1 LADAFTAI
9 ADVFELVGARAKPIE
24 RTRDK
29 AVPVVCAHDKA
40 ELERVLGPKPKTP
53 LTIGRLYYLDHAK
66 AASAQNPDLNGKAVK
81 RYIAAQWENISDEER
96 QTYMDR
102 YTALKLQYDIDTAA
116 YNARKNAFLST
127 YTESLSTARLAETH
141 TPSVLPGP
149 SPEPERVSPPVS
161 LGSPPLTTVSF
172 TEPDCSTLSISQG
185 PPPPSIE
192 HLDELQSSMISV
204 LPGSPP
210 PPTELLDELQSPVMS
225 ASPDYQPSTTVCVTE
240 CEPLTLSLSPGAP
253 PTEPLGEL
261 QSPMQSVSPGPQP
274 QPTPYLHVPRQPTP
288 PISSGPLPQPTV
300 LFAEPE
306 RSTLSKS
313 PSPPPRPTEQQHED
327 TAPNVPDYVL
337 DLKLGPRPKP
347 PAPADRMYCE
357 SATKDILRENLGMH
371 SIEAVRLAHI
381 RWNSLSEED
390 RQPFKDRFDALAIQ
404 FKVDIDAYNVRKEAF
419 LSTYSEPLSTMRIA
433 DPEPSTSSLSP
444 GPPHWLIEQQ
454 YQDAEPN
461 IDEVMERE
469 LGPRPKPPA
478 PADRMYCE
486 SATKD
491 ILRENPG
498 MHSIEAVR
506 LAHIRWNSLSE
517 EDRQTLKDRCD
528 ALSKQYQIDIVA
540 YDARK
545 EAFLSTHGESV
556 STAYPNV
563 ADEVSRQEFG
573 LMPKRPPPAIR
584 LYIRRVA
591 GDIRREN
598 PGMGF
603 KTIEML
609 ATTRWKNLSEAGRR
623 PFVDHH
629 HALKRRYKAGIA
641 AYNAYKEAFLS
652 AHGESVPKTPIADP
666 EPSTSSLSPG
676 PPIQPTVSGAGPEP
690 EPSTL
695 SKSRGHP
702 PKLRKQQNKDD
713 VLERELGQKPSRPQ
727 YAVRLY
733 SNSVIG
739 DIRRE
744 NPGMHYA
751 EILSVASI
759 RWRNLSEE
767 DRRPFEDRHYELKR
781 RYNADITAYN
791 ARKEAFLST
800 HGESVSTTPIADP
813 EPSTSSLS
821 PGPPIQPTVPGAE
834 PKRST
839 LSKSRGHPPKLRKQ
853 QNKDDVLDRELGP
866 KPIRP
871 QHAVRLYYNS
881 VIGDIRRENPGMKCA
896 EILSVAATRWRN
908 LSEEDR
914 RPFEDRY
921 YELKRKY
928 NADIAAYN
936 ARKEVFLSTHGE
948 SVSTT
953 PIADPEPSTSSLS
966 PGPPIQPTVSGAEP
980 EPSTSYL
987 SRGPPPQSTKQQN
1000 MDDVLDRELGPKPI
1014 RPQPAVRLYFRS
1026 IVDDVRRENPGK
1038 KGAESFPV
1046 ASIRWKNLS
1055 KEDRRP
1061 FEDRYYELKMK
1072 YNADIAAYNA
1082 RKEAFLSTY
1091 GESVSTTPIADRDL
1105 STSTLSSGLPHRLT
1119 GKRHQGAKPNVA
1131 DDVLERVLGPRP
1143 KPPAPAD
1150 RLYCESATK
1159 DILRETP
1166 GMPSIE
1172 AVRLAHIR
1180 WNSLS
1185 DEDRR
1190 PFKGRYD
1197 ALKRKYNADFAAY
1210 NARKEAFL
1218 STYSESVLTTRIA
1231 DRELST
1237 LSISPGSPLQ
1247 PTEQLNKPECATAS
1261 VPQTQLPPID
1271 PLDPSGPVGYPAPS
1285 LSLLTPGAA
1294 SWFTIPPHVPW
1305 SAPLSESVSRPAGH
1319 RGPSLPAESS
1329 GTVALAHPLSISWPA
1344 ELALPDQSPA
1354 LSSLPANSDGL
1365 PEPTMAIEHSIL
1377 PTQATATATATLA
1390 LPVVPLESLPVGI
1403 RPMSLDI
1410 PDTTETVALV
1420 NSPVLPFSMGP
1431 PTLEKES
1438 PLCALPINPVESV
1451 RPAELPT
1458 ATKTK
1463 AKKKKRR
1470 AADNDDDVQ
1479 EPGADQSTSLHRKK
1493 AKRAKID
1500 MKEGKKKHKPKPVV
1514 KTEDNVEEAAT
1525 NKENDNAGLDTVAQ
1539 TPV

>member
-1 LADAFTAI
+1 MSIVIGTSYVWNIVTATVMGLQTAAMSGCASRQKERLGLPHSAEVGSRATEKLSDAENDEFARFQKVHQAHVEYLPLAQSSVLLAGLFYPKLSAYLGAAYIAGRFVYSFGYIRNGPEGRKWGVMLICPSVIALLGASFYGSFKALALLADAFAAI
-9 ADVFELVGARAKPIE
+9 ADVFELVGARAKQIE

-29 AVPVVCAHDKA
+29 AVPVVCAHDEA

-53 LTIGRLYYLDHAK
+53 LTVSRLYYLDHAK
-66 AASAQNPDLNGKAVK
+66 AVSTQNPDLNGKAVK

-96 QTYMDR
+96 QTYRDR
-102 YTALKLQYDIDTAA
+102 YTALKRQYDIDTAA
-116 YNARKNAFLST
+116 YNTRKKAFLST
-127 YTESLSTARLAETH
+127 YTESMSTARLAETH
-141 TPSVLPGP
+141 APSVLP
-149 SPEPERVSPPVS
+149 SPEPEPERASPEPERASPEPESASPPIS
-161 LGSPPLTTVSF
+161 LCSPPLTTVSF
-172 TEPDCSTLSISQG
+172 TEPDCSMLSISQG
-185 PPPPSIE
+185 PPPPPPSIE
-192 HLDELQSSMISV
+192 HLDELQSSIILV

-210 PPTELLDELQSPVMS
+210 PPTEPLD
-225 ASPDYQPSTTVCVTE
+225 D
-240 CEPLTLSLSPGAP
+240 
-253 PTEPLGEL
+253 L
-261 QSPMQSVSPGPQP
+261 QSPMQSVSPGLQP
-274 QPTPYLHVPRQPTP
+274 QSTPYLHVPRQPTP
-288 PISSGPLPQPTV
+288 PISSGSLPQPTV
-300 LFAEPE
+300 PFAEPE

-313 PSPPPRPTEQQHED
+313 PGPSPRPTEQQHED
-327 TAPNVPDYVL
+327 MAPNVPDYVL
-337 DLKLGPRPKP
+337 DLKLGPMPKP

-357 SATKDILRENLGMH
+357 SAAKDILRENPGMH

-404 FKVDIDAYNVRKEAF
+404 FKVDIDTYNVRKEAF
-419 LSTYSEPLSTMRIA
+419 LSTYSESLSTMRIA
-433 DPEPSTSSLSP
+433 DPEPSTASLSP
-444 GPPHWLIEQQ
+444 GPPHWLTEQQ

-461 IDEVMERE
+461 IDEVLERE
-469 LGPRPKPPA
+469 LGPRPKPSA

-517 EDRQTLKDRCD
+517 EDRQTLKGRCD
-528 ALSKQYQIDIVA
+528 ALNKQYNIDIVA

-545 EAFLSTHGESV
+545 EAFLSTYSKPV

-563 ADEVSRQEFG
+563 ADEVSRQELG
-573 LMPKRPPPAIR
+573 LMPKRPPSAIR
-584 LYIRRVA
+584 LYIRRVT

-603 KTIEML
+603 ETIDKL
-609 ATTRWKNLSEAGRR
+609 AATRWKNLSEAGRR
-623 PFVDHH
+623 PFLDHH

-641 AYNAYKEAFLS
+641 AHNAY
-652 AHGESVPKTPIADP
+652 
-666 EPSTSSLSPG
+666 
-676 PPIQPTVSGAGPEP
+676 
-690 EPSTL
+690 
-695 SKSRGHP
+695 
-702 PKLRKQQNKDD
+702 
-713 VLERELGQKPSRPQ
+713 
-727 YAVRLY
+727 
-733 SNSVIG
+733 
-739 DIRRE
+739 
-744 NPGMHYA
+744 
-751 EILSVASI
+751 
-759 RWRNLSEE
+759 
-767 DRRPFEDRHYELKR
+767 
-781 RYNADITAYN
+781 
-791 ARKEAFLST
+791 KEAFLST
-800 HGESVSTTPIADP
+800 HGESVPKTPVADHEPSTSSLLPGPSIQPTVSGAEP
-813 EPSTSSLS
+813 EPSTSSL
-821 PGPPIQPTVPGAE
+821 
-834 PKRST
+834 
-839 LSKSRGHPPKLRKQ
+839 SRGHPPKLRKQ

-871 QHAVRLYYNS
+871 QHAVRLYSNS

-896 EILSVAATRWRN
+896 EIHSVASSRWRN

-914 RPFEDRY
+914 RPFEDCY
-921 YELKRKY
+921 HELKRKY
-928 NADIAAYN
+928 DAEIAAYN
-936 ARKEVFLSTHGE
+936 ARKQAFLSTHGE

-980 EPSTSYL
+980 EPSTSSL

-1000 MDDVLDRELGPKPI
+1000 MDDVLERELGPKPI
-1014 RPQPAVRLYFRS
+1014 RPQPAVRLYS
-1026 IVDDVRRENPGK
+1026 NSVIGDIRRENPGM

-1072 YNADIAAYNA
+1072 YNTNIAAYNA

-1091 GESVSTTPIADRDL
+1091 GESVSTTPIADREL
-1105 STSTLSSGLPHRLT
+1105 STSSLSPGLPHRLT
-1119 GKRHQGAKPNVA
+1119 GKRHQGAEPNAA

-1150 RLYCESATK
+1150 RMYCESATK
-1159 DILRETP
+1159 DILRENP

-1185 DEDRR
+1185 DEDRK

-1197 ALKRKYNADFAAY
+1197 ALKRKYNADVAAY

-1218 STYSESVLTTRIA
+1218 STYSESVSATRIA

-1237 LSISPGSPLQ
+1237 FSISPRPPLQ
-1247 PTEQLNKPECATAS
+1247 PTERLNKPECATAS
-1261 VPQTQLPPID
+1261 VPQTRLPPID
-1271 PLDPSGPVGYPAPS
+1271 PLGPSGPVGYPAPS
-1285 LSLLTPGAA
+1285 LSLLPPGAA
-1294 SWFTIPPHVPW
+1294 SWFTIPLHVPW

-1365 PEPTMAIEHSIL
+1365 PEPTMAIEYSIL
-1377 PTQATATATATLA
+1377 PTQATVTATATLA
-1390 LPVVPLESLPVGI
+1390 QPVVPLEPLPVGI

-1410 PDTTETVALV
+1410 PDTTDTVALV
-1420 NSPVLPFSMGP
+1420 NSPVLPFSMSP

-1438 PLCALPINPVESV
+1438 PVCTLPINPVESV
-1451 RPAELPT
+1451 KPAELPT

-1463 AKKKKRR
+1463 VKKKKRR
-1470 AADNDDDVQ
+1470 AADNDDDDNSDVQ
-1479 EPGADQSTSLHRKK
+1479 EPGADQSTSQHRKK

>member
-1 LADAFTAI
+1 MRHSNSVTRTDIKQLADAFTAI
-9 ADVFELVGARAKPIE
+9 ADVFELVGARATPIE
-24 RTRDK
+24 RTHDK
-29 AVPVVCAHDKA
+29 AVPVVCAHDEA
-40 ELERVLGPKPKTP
+40 ERLLGPKPKTP
-53 LTIGRLYYLDHAK
+53 LTVSRLYYLDHAK
-66 AASAQNPDLNGKAVK
+66 AVSAQNPDLNGKAVK

-116 YNARKNAFLST
+116 YNARKKAFLST
-127 YTESLSTARLAETH
+127 YSESASTVCLAETH
-141 TPSVLPGP
+141 TLSVVPGP
-149 SPEPERVSPPVS
+149 EPEPERVSPPVS
-161 LGSPPLTTVSF
+161 LGSPPVSLGSPPLTTVNL

-185 PPPPSIE
+185 PPPQPIE

-225 ASPDYQPSTTVCVTE
+225 ASPGYQPSTTVCVTE
-240 CEPLTLSLSPGAP
+240 CEPLELSLSPGAP

-300 LFAEPE
+300 PFAEPE

-313 PSPPPRPTEQQHED
+313 PGPSPRPTEQQHED
-327 TAPNVPDYVL
+327 MAPSVPDYVL

-357 SATKDILRENLGMH
+357 SATKDILRENPGMH

-419 LSTYSEPLSTMRIA
+419 LSTYSESLSTMRIA

-486 SATKD
+486 SAAKD

-517 EDRQTLKDRCD
+517 EDRQTLRDRCD

-666 EPSTSSLSPG
+666 EPSTSYLSP
-676 PPIQPTVSGAGPEP
+676 V
-690 EPSTL
+690 PS
-695 SKSRGHP
+695 
-702 PKLRKQQNKDD
+702 
-713 VLERELGQKPSRPQ
+713 
-727 YAVRLY
+727 
-733 SNSVIG
+733 
-739 DIRRE
+739 
-744 NPGMHYA
+744 
-751 EILSVASI
+751 
-759 RWRNLSEE
+759 
-767 DRRPFEDRHYELKR
+767 
-781 RYNADITAYN
+781 
-791 ARKEAFLST
+791 
-800 HGESVSTTPIADP
+800 
-813 EPSTSSLS
+813 
-821 PGPPIQPTVPGAE
+821 IQPTVPGAE
-834 PKRST
+834 PKRSTSSLSPGPSIQPTVSGAQPEPSTSYISPGPPIQPTVSSAEPEPEPST

-871 QHAVRLYYNS
+871 QHAVRLYSNS

-896 EILSVAATRWRN
+896 EILSVASIRWRN

-987 SRGPPPQSTKQQN
+987 LRGPPPQSTKQQN

-1026 IVDDVRRENPGK
+1026 IVDDIRRENPGK
-1038 KGAESFPV
+1038 KGAESFPA

-1119 GKRHQGAKPNVA
+1119 GKRHQGAEPNVA
-1131 DDVLERVLGPRP
+1131 DDVLERVLGPKP

-1197 ALKRKYNADFAAY
+1197 ALKRKYNADIAAY

-1237 LSISPGSPLQ
+1237 LSISPRPPLQ
-1247 PTEQLNKPECATAS
+1247 PTERLNKPECATAS
-1261 VPQTQLPPID
+1261 VPQTRLPPID
-1271 PLDPSGPVGYPAPS
+1271 SLDPSGPVGYPAPS

-1354 LSSLPANSDGL
+1354 LSSFPVNSDGL
-1365 PEPTMAIEHSIL
+1365 PEPTKAIEHSIL
-1377 PTQATATATATLA
+1377 PTQATATLA

-1420 NSPVLPFSMGP
+1420 SSPVLPFSTGP

-1438 PLCALPINPVESV
+1438 PVCALPINPVESV
-1451 RPAELPT
+1451 KPAELST

-1470 AADNDDDVQ
+1470 AADNDNDNDVQ

-1493 AKRAKID
+1493 TKRAKVD
-1500 MKEGKKKHKPKPVV
+1500 MKEGKKKHKPKTVV
-1514 KTEDNVEEAAT
+1514 KTEDNVKEAAT
-1525 NKENDNAGLDTVAQ
+1525 NKENDNARLDTVAQ
-1539 TPV
+1539 TPVSAQI

>member
-1 LADAFTAI
+1 
-9 ADVFELVGARAKPIE
+9 
-24 RTRDK
+24 
-29 AVPVVCAHDKA
+29 
-40 ELERVLGPKPKTP
+40 
-53 LTIGRLYYLDHAK
+53 
-66 AASAQNPDLNGKAVK
+66 
-81 RYIAAQWENISDEER
+81 
-96 QTYMDR
+96 M
-102 YTALKLQYDIDTAA
+102 
-116 YNARKNAFLST
+116 
-127 YTESLSTARLAETH
+127 STARLAETH
-141 TPSVLPGP
+141 APSVLP
-149 SPEPERVSPPVS
+149 SPEPEPERASPEPERASPEPESASPPIS
-161 LGSPPLTTVSF
+161 LCSPPLTTVSF
-172 TEPDCSTLSISQG
+172 TEPDCSMLSISQG
-185 PPPPSIE
+185 PPPPPPSIE
-192 HLDELQSSMISV
+192 HLDELQSSIILV

-210 PPTELLDELQSPVMS
+210 PPTEPLD
-225 ASPDYQPSTTVCVTE
+225 D
-240 CEPLTLSLSPGAP
+240 
-253 PTEPLGEL
+253 L
-261 QSPMQSVSPGPQP
+261 QSPMQSVSPGLQP
-274 QPTPYLHVPRQPTP
+274 QSTPYLHVPRQPTP
-288 PISSGPLPQPTV
+288 PISSGSLPQPTV
-300 LFAEPE
+300 PFAEPE

-313 PSPPPRPTEQQHED
+313 PGPSPRPTEQQHED
-327 TAPNVPDYVL
+327 MAPNVPDYVL
-337 DLKLGPRPKP
+337 DLKLGPMPKP

-357 SATKDILRENLGMH
+357 SAAKDILRENPGMH

-404 FKVDIDAYNVRKEAF
+404 FKVDIDTYNVRKEAF
-419 LSTYSEPLSTMRIA
+419 LSTYSESLSTMRIADPEPSTASLSPGPPHWLTEQQYQDAEPNIDEVLERELGPRPKPSAPADRMYCESATKDILRENPGMHSIEAVRLAHIRWNSLSEEDRQTLKGRCDALNKQYNIDIVAYDARKEAFLSTYSEPVSTAYPNVADEVSRQELGLMPKRPPSAIRLYIRRVTGDIRRENPGMGFETIDKLAATRWKNLSEAGRRPFLDHHHALKRRYKAGIAAHNAYKEAFLSTHGESVPKTPVADHEPSTSSLLPGPSIQPTVSGAEPEPSTSSLSRGHPPKLRKQQNKDDVLDRELGPKPIRPQHAVRLYSNSVIGDIRRENPGMKCAEIHSVASSRWRNLSEEDRRPFEDCYHELKRKYDAEIAAYNARKQAFLSTHGESVSTTPIA

-444 GPPHWLIEQQ
+444 GPPIQPTVSGAEPEPSTSSLSRGPPPQSTKQQ
-454 YQDAEPN
+454 NMDDVLDRELGPKPIRPQPAVRLYFRSIVDDVRRENPGMKGAESFPVASIRWKNLSKEDRRPFEDRYYELKMKYNTNIAAYNARKEAFLSTYGESVSTTPIADRELSTSSLSPGLPHRLTGKRHQGAEPN
-461 IDEVMERE
+461 AADDVLERV

-921 YELKRKY
+921 YELKR
-928 NADIAAYN
+928 
-936 ARKEVFLSTHGE
+936 
-948 SVSTT
+948 
-953 PIADPEPSTSSLS
+953 
-966 PGPPIQPTVSGAEP
+966 
-980 EPSTSYL
+980 
-987 SRGPPPQSTKQQN
+987 
-1000 MDDVLDRELGPKPI
+1000 
-1014 RPQPAVRLYFRS
+1014 
-1026 IVDDVRRENPGK
+1026 
-1038 KGAESFPV
+1038 
-1046 ASIRWKNLS
+1046 
-1055 KEDRRP
+1055 
-1061 FEDRYYELKMK
+1061 
-1072 YNADIAAYNA
+1072 
-1082 RKEAFLSTY
+1082 
-1091 GESVSTTPIADRDL
+1091 
-1105 STSTLSSGLPHRLT
+1105 
-1119 GKRHQGAKPNVA
+1119 
-1131 DDVLERVLGPRP
+1131 
-1143 KPPAPAD
+1143 
-1150 RLYCESATK
+1150 
-1159 DILRETP
+1159 
-1166 GMPSIE
+1166 
-1172 AVRLAHIR
+1172 
-1180 WNSLS
+1180 
-1185 DEDRR
+1185 
-1190 PFKGRYD
+1190 
-1197 ALKRKYNADFAAY
+1197 
-1210 NARKEAFL
+1210 
-1218 STYSESVLTTRIA
+1218 
-1231 DRELST
+1231 
-1237 LSISPGSPLQ
+1237 
-1247 PTEQLNKPECATAS
+1247 
-1261 VPQTQLPPID
+1261 
-1271 PLDPSGPVGYPAPS
+1271 
-1285 LSLLTPGAA
+1285 
-1294 SWFTIPPHVPW
+1294 
-1305 SAPLSESVSRPAGH
+1305 
-1319 RGPSLPAESS
+1319 
-1329 GTVALAHPLSISWPA
+1329 
-1344 ELALPDQSPA
+1344 
-1354 LSSLPANSDGL
+1354 
-1365 PEPTMAIEHSIL
+1365 
-1377 PTQATATATATLA
+1377 
-1390 LPVVPLESLPVGI
+1390 
-1403 RPMSLDI
+1403 
-1410 PDTTETVALV
+1410 
-1420 NSPVLPFSMGP
+1420 
-1431 PTLEKES
+1431 
-1438 PLCALPINPVESV
+1438 
-1451 RPAELPT
+1451 
-1458 ATKTK
+1458 
-1463 AKKKKRR
+1463 
-1470 AADNDDDVQ
+1470 
-1479 EPGADQSTSLHRKK
+1479 
-1493 AKRAKID
+1493 
-1500 MKEGKKKHKPKPVV
+1500 
-1514 KTEDNVEEAAT
+1514 
-1525 NKENDNAGLDTVAQ
+1525 
-1539 TPV
+1539 